1 MASCDTGTVAEPGG
15 AAEEPSVLRCRK
27 CRRCVADSI
36 CLLSVS
42 KEFMGACS
50 VWHVDV
56 DALPDWILDVVN
68 QVHWTVGKLNCQYCG
83 ARLGSFNF
91 INCPK
96 CPCGRD
102 TAVHLSKSRVDQ
114 AVKHSVHLSR
124 LGRAKRH
131 ADILKSKTEF
141 LSKERKQEEPET
153 TRELDPIS
161 NLDQDLQRL
170 RMPAQVTSLD
180 SEASF
185 ITPSSSSPDFSHI
198 SPVDEEIDEAVANVN
213 SRQEPQTL
221 RSVETDSEDPVAHE
235 RQMSVEPSI
244 YQESTGDRL
253 AHFTSQETPSLD
265 TEELEQ
271 EQEDITEEQVHHTTS
286 SHVQKLTKRE
296 RNRLKSLRRKQRKKE
311 RWIQSQVEEKE
322 LSAKWNLTSS
332 DEEEKEGYTCA
343 VCLDVYYN
351 PYMCQPCSHVF
362 CEPCLRT
369 VAQNRP
375 RSTPCPLCRT
385 LISHVLFQ
393 QELHQTTRTCFPKEY
408 LSRKETFQQTNYS
421 KWPLPSCPKRFH
433 ILWGFQRRAASAGQ
447 WQFPHR
453 AFGLDGLDLGDMRG
467 WLFDSDIVIISIYSF
482 HWLLAFVIFCGLC
495 YFFLL

>member
-1 MASCDTGTVAEPGG
+1 MGT
-15 AAEEPSVLRCRK
+15 
-27 CRRCVADSI
+27 
-36 CLLSVS
+36 
-42 KEFMGACS
+42 CS

-56 DALPDWILDVVN
+56 DTLPDWISNIVN

-91 INCPK
+91 INCPR

-124 LGRAKRH
+124 PGRARRH
-131 ADILKSKTEF
+131 ADKLSCQTGILGNENE
-141 LSKERKQEEPET
+141 LEEPDK
-153 TRELDPIS
+153 TRGLELIP
-161 NLDQDLQRL
+161 NLPVNQNQQQATQMLGMQ
-170 RMPAQVTSLD
+170 AQMTSLD
-180 SEASF
+180 AEAF
-185 ITPSSSSPDFSHI
+185 ISPPDFSHI
-198 SPVDEEIDEAVANVN
+198 SPVDEEIHETLAILN
-213 SRQEPQTL
+213 SSQSF
-221 RSVETDSEDPVAHE
+221 RSVETDSEDSVTQE
-235 RQMSVEPSI
+235 RQMPVEPSV
-244 YQESTGDRL
+244 YQETTGDHSGNL
-253 AHFTSQETPSLD
+253 TQQETSTLD
-265 TEELEQ
+265 TEELEPEEP
-271 EQEDITEEQVHHTTS
+271 EQEDVTEEQVQHITS
-286 SHVQKLTKRE
+286 SSAQKLTKRE
-296 RNRLKSLRRKQRKKE
+296 KNRMKSLRRKQRKRE

-332 DEEEKEGYTCA
+332 DDEDKEGYTCA

-369 VAQNRP
+369 VAKNRP
-375 RSTPCPLCRT
+375 RNTPCPLCRT

-408 LSRKETFQQTNYS
+408 LSRKETFQKTNYS

-433 ILWGFQRRAASAGQ
+433 IFWGFQRRAASTGQ

-453 AFGLDGLDLGDMRG
+453 ALGRDGLDLGDMRG

-482 HWLLAFVIFCGLC
+482 HWLLAFIIFCGLC